1 MTHEVAID
9 GSKLGNGRAGWAVYW
24 GHDHPLTMA
33 GECPEGTTCALAE
46 VLALEKVLEQLLQHP
61 QPVRIACDN
70 MYVVKGY
77 NEWLSDWVRKDF
89 YGLAHPH
96 QWRVISQLK
105 QQVGSLVTLYH
116 VNGHTGHE
124 GNECADRLANGQSL
138 PNIPNIPNIPKKDGS
153 KVPPPSRKTTVPIP
167 NQPGIIITKVQYGI
181 MYKLPKVSGA
191 LILYDKGTYLAQGPF
206 WQEYVKF

>member
-24 GHDHPLTMA
+24 GHDHPLTQA

-70 MYVVKGY
+70 MYVVNGY
-77 NEWLSDWVRKDF
+77 NHDLTDWVSRDF
-89 YGLAHPH
+89 QGLAHPH
-96 QWRVISQLK
+96 QWRSIAQLK
-105 QQVGSLVTLYH
+105 NKIGSLVTLYH

-124 GNECADRLANGQSL
+124 GNECADRLAKGQSL
-138 PNIPNIPNIPKKDGS
+138 PARKDTRQS
-153 KVPPPSRKTTVPIP
+153 RWKVPVP
-167 NQPGIIITKVQYGI
+167 NQPGIIITKVQYGTK
-181 MYKLPKVSGA
+181 YSLPHVSGA
-191 LILYDKGTYLAQGPF
+191 LTLYDKGTHLAQGPF
-206 WQEYVKF
+206 WQEYVKS